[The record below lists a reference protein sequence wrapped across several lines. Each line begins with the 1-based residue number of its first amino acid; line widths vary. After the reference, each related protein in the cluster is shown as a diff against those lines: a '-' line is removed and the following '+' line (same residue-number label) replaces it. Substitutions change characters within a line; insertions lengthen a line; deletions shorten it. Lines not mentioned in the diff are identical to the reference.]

1 MGYRKGY
8 SSQHSLIAIFEKW
21 KKNLDKGGE
30 CGALFVDLSKAF
42 DCLQHDLLLAKL
54 NADGFDY
61 KSLKLISSFLSN
73 RKYRTKINSSFSEWK
88 HLLIGTPQVSVF
100 GPLLFNIYMCD
111 LFLFMSESN
120 VANYADD
127 TTLYTCEKKLYDVQ
141 RKLES
146 ESLILFEWFHDNY
159 LKANSGKS
167 HVMLTTDN
175 KLKTNVKGSPI
186 SNKKIVKLLGVTVDN
201 KLSFESHLNMV
212 CKKVRQS
219 FKVYLK
225 EKTKSYHGGIYDVA
239 VQLLSFG
246 MDVP

>member
-1 MGYRKGY
+1 M
-8 SSQHSLIAIFEKW
+8 
-21 KKNLDKGGE
+21 
-30 CGALFVDLSKAF
+30 DLSKTF
-42 DCLQHDLLLAKL
+42 DCLQHDLPLAKL
-54 NADGFDY
+54 NAYGFGY
-61 KSLKLISSFLSN
+61 KPPKLISSFLRN

-88 HLLIGTPQVSVF
+88 HLMIRVPQGSAL
-100 GPLLFNIYMCD
+100 GPLLFNNIYICD

-127 TTLYTCEKKLYDVQ
+127 KTLYACEKKLYDV
-141 RKLES
+141 KIKFES

-212 CKKVRQS
+212 CKKVCQS